1 MRLERATCIKPLNP
15 SFSNLLSQARCFLLS
30 MLIVLSVS
38 IDPAKADTFTL
49 SLTTGD
55 DYPPFSGIELPQ
67 GGMATSLVLSAFEK
81 SGYFVKEI
89 EWTPWKRG
97 YTLAQRGQYHATFP
111 YGWTAERAEF
121 FYYSDP
127 FFPAVNYAWSR
138 LGQVNSLT
146 HEDDLQGTVY
156 CKPRG
161 YGNFGKIKELMDR
174 KLIRRETPSS
184 MQHCFKMLLLKRV
197 DFVAATPNDA
207 MNALLEAGISPQEV
221 QQSEFVVTEIPLHV
235 IVSKQLPRAQEI
247 IDAFNKGLKILR
259 ENGRYKALKE
269 EFNWLE

>member
-1 MRLERATCIKPLNP
+1 MRLEGTICIKPLNP

-38 IDPAKADTFTL
+38 IDPAKADTFAL

-55 DYPPFSGIELPQ
+55 DYPPFTSIELPQ
-67 GGMATSLVLSAFEK
+67 GGMAVALVLSVFEK

-89 EWTPWKRG
+89 KWLPWKRG
-97 YTLAQRGQYHATFP
+97 YMLTQRQQYHATFP
-111 YGWTAERAEF
+111 YGWTAERAEL

-127 FFPAVNYAWSR
+127 FFSTVNYAWSR
-138 LGQVNSLT
+138 LGQSNT
-146 HEDDLQGTVY
+146 IKNEEDLQGKVY
-156 CKPRG
+156 CNPLG
-161 YGNFGKIKELMDR
+161 YGNFGKLKELMDR
-174 KLIRRETPSS
+174 NLLSRETPKS
-184 MQHCFKMLLLKRV
+184 MQQCFKMLLLKRV

-207 MNALLEAGISPQEV
+207 ISALLEAEISTQEV
-221 QQSEFVVTEIPLHV
+221 QQTGFVVTEIPLHI

-259 ENGRYKALKE
+259 ENGRYKSLKE
-269 EFNWLE
+269 EFNWVE